1 VLVAIGPPSAVA
13 ALRSDAVGAATLV
26 GTREVT
32 GAGATAADEREHGCH
47 REQAQP
53 ARTSLLN

>member
-1 VLVAIGPPSAVA
+1 VA